1 MAMLP
6 RAKGLQLFAMVAAA
20 NGKYLHA
27 TKSISTK
34 KAIKRNVPFHFKFD
48 GMPMGI
54 ISIFS
59 VEIYTIRIVGY
70 LGIAAKNDISLNQIW
85 YDSIGRQPVG
95 RPSVNIIEGSRI
107 PPTIST
113 SIIWRACL
121 FCMLNMQISSGIF
134 GRCRMP

>member
-95 RPSVNIIEGSRI
+95 RPSVNIIEGRGQSYTPDHKHLDYLARM
-107 PPTIST
+107 
-113 SIIWRACL
+113 SILYVKYANKQWNIR
-121 FCMLNMQISSGIF
+121 
-134 GRCRMP
+134 PV

>member
-1 MAMLP
+1 MEI
-6 RAKGLQLFAMVAAA
+6 
-20 NGKYLHA
+20 GKYLHA

-34 KAIKRNVPFHFKFD
+34 KAKKRNVPFHFKFD

-95 RPSVNIIEGSRI
+95 RPSVNIIEGRGQSYTPDHKHLDYLARM
-107 PPTIST
+107 
-113 SIIWRACL
+113 SILYVKYANKQWNIR
-121 FCMLNMQISSGIF
+121 
-134 GRCRMP
+134 PV